1 MLQHYYSRSMVC
13 GYSAVIEFD
22 FENKMHRRFFIVW
35 MLALGICVSFAPA
48 DAQERIGRAAVIRND
63 VSQIAPRVIKISPG
77 DEIFRDET
85 VRTAADSDAKFVL
98 RDDTNLSLGPGS
110 TLKLDRAVFSGET
123 SAGDIA
129 VKLTSGAFRFV
140 TGNSTKESYKI
151 VTPLATIGVRGTTL
165 DFLIQRLRN
174 TAVLQDGK
182 ARVCAGRQCVDLLN
196 PGESVVITA
205 TGGKIQITK
214 MSSPPWTFAGA
225 CAANSALC
233 SRTRYAEL
241 TLPGTPEIDVDF
253 ASALCGK

>member
-1 MLQHYYSRSMVC
+1 LDL
-13 GYSAVIEFD
+13 IL
-22 FENKMHRRFFIVW
+22 ENKMHRGFFITLV
-35 MLALGICVSFAPA
+35 LGLGVCGWFAPA
-48 DAQERIGRAAVIRND
+48 GAQERIGRAAVIRND
-63 VSQIAPRVIKISPG
+63 VSQIAPRVTRINVG

-123 SAGDIA
+123 RAGDIA
-129 VKLTSGAFRFV
+129 VKLSAGAFRFI

-165 DFLIQRLRN
+165 DFLIQRFRN
-174 TAVLQDGK
+174 TVVLQDGQ
-182 ARVCAGRQCVDLLN
+182 ARVRVGDQFVDLLY
-196 PGESVVITA
+196 PGDTAVITS

-214 MSSPPWTFAGA
+214 ASSPPWTFASA
-225 CAANSALC
+225 CAGNAALC
-233 SRTRYAEL
+233 SRTTFAEAV
-241 TLPGTPEIDVDF
+241 PEIDVDF

>member
-1 MLQHYYSRSMVC
+1 LNL
-13 GYSAVIEFD
+13 ILEK
-22 FENKMHRRFFIVW
+22 KMPRRFFIAL
-35 MLALGICVSFAPA
+35 MLALGICGSLPPA
-48 DAQERIGRAAVIRND
+48 NAQERIGRAAVVRND
-63 VSQIAPRVIKISPG
+63 VSQIAPRVLKISTG

-165 DFLIQRLRN
+165 DFLLQKFRN
-174 TAVLQDGK
+174 IVVLQDGR
-182 ARVCAGRQCVDLLN
+182 ARVSAGRQFVDLLH
-196 PGESVVITA
+196 PGDSVIITA

-214 MSSPPWTFAGA
+214 VSSPPWTFASA

-233 SRTRYAEL
+233 SRTSYAEL
-241 TLPGTPEIDVDF
+241 TLPGTPAIDVDF

>member
-1 MLQHYYSRSMVC
+1 LDL
-13 GYSAVIEFD
+13 IL
-22 FENKMHRRFFIVW
+22 ENKMHRGFFIAL
-35 MLALGICVSFAPA
+35 MLALGVGASFAPA
-48 DAQERIGRAAVIRND
+48 YAQERIGRAAVIRND
-63 VSQIAPRVIKISPG
+63 VSQIAPRVIKISTG

-140 TGNSTKESYKI
+140 TGHSTKESYKI

-165 DFLIQRLRN
+165 DFLIQRGRN
-174 TAVLQDGK
+174 VVVLQDGQ
-182 ARVCAGRQCVDLLN
+182 ARVCAGGQCVDLLN
-196 PGESVVITA
+196 PGDSAVITS
-205 TGGKIQITK
+205 TGGKIQIAKVST
-214 MSSPPWTFAGA
+214 PPFTFAAA

-233 SRTRYAEL
+233 SQTTFAQASI
-241 TLPGTPEIDVDF
+241 PGTPEIDVDF

>member
-1 MLQHYYSRSMVC
+1 VPALDL
-13 GYSAVIEFD
+13 IL
-22 FENKMHRRFFIVW
+22 ENKMYRRSFIAS
-35 MLALGICVSFAPA
+35 MLALGLCGSFAQA

-63 VSQIAPRVIKISPG
+63 VSQIAPRVIKISSG

-129 VKLTSGAFRFV
+129 VKLSAGAFRFI
-140 TGNSTKESYKI
+140 TGNSSKESYKI

-165 DFLIQRLRN
+165 DILNQRSRN
-174 TAVLQDGK
+174 LVVLQDGK
-182 ARVCAGRQCVDLLN
+182 ARVCAGGQCVDLLN
-196 PGESVVITA
+196 PGDTAVITS
-205 TGGKIQITK
+205 TGGKIQITRV
-214 MSSPPWTFAGA
+214 STPPWTFASA
-225 CAANSALC
+225 CAGNSALC
-233 SRTRYAEL
+233 SQTRFAEL
-241 TLPGTPEIDVDF
+241 TIPGTPEIDVDF

>member
-1 MLQHYYSRSMVC
+1 LDLILEHKMVRSFFIASMLAVGVC
-13 GYSAVIEFD
+13 G
-22 FENKMHRRFFIVW
+22 W
-35 MLALGICVSFAPA
+35 FAPA

-63 VSQIAPRVIKISPG
+63 VSQIAPRVIKISTG

-129 VKLTSGAFRFV
+129 VKLTAGAFRFI
-140 TGNSTKESYKI
+140 TGNSSKESYKI

-165 DFLIQRLRN
+165 DFLLQRFRN
-174 TAVLQDGK
+174 IVVLQDGR
-182 ARVCAGRQCVDLLN
+182 ARVSAGGQFVDLLY
-196 PGESVVITA
+196 PGDSVIITA

-214 MSSPPWTFAGA
+214 VSSPPWTFASA
-225 CAANSALC
+225 CAANAALC
-233 SRTRYAEL
+233 SRTSYAEL
-241 TLPGTPEIDVDF
+241 TIPDTPEIDVDF

>member
-1 MLQHYYSRSMVC
+1 LDL
-13 GYSAVIEFD
+13 IL
-22 FENKMHRRFFIVW
+22 ENKMHRRLFIALV
-35 MLALGICVSFAPA
+35 LALGVGGSFAPA

-63 VSQIAPRVIKISPG
+63 VSQIAPRVTKINVG

-123 SAGDIA
+123 RAGDIA
-129 VKLTSGAFRFV
+129 VKLSAGAFRFI

-165 DFLIQRLRN
+165 DFLLQRFRN
-174 TAVLQDGK
+174 IIVLQDGQ
-182 ARVCAGRQCVDLLN
+182 ARVTAGGQFVDLLF
-196 PGESVVITA
+196 PGDSVIITS

-214 MSSPPWTFAGA
+214 ASSPPWTFASA
-225 CAANSALC
+225 CAGNAALC
-233 SRTRYAEL
+233 SRTTFAEAI
-241 TLPGTPEIDVDF
+241 PEIDVDF

>member
-1 MLQHYYSRSMVC
+1 
-13 GYSAVIEFD
+13 
-22 FENKMHRRFFIVW
+22 MHRGFFIALT
-35 MLALGICVSFAPA
+35 LALGACGVLGPA
-48 DAQERIGRAAVIRND
+48 NAQERIGRAAVIRND
-63 VSQIAPRVIKISPG
+63 VSQISPRIARIGTG

-140 TGNSTKESYKI
+140 TGHSTKESYKI

-165 DFLIQRLRN
+165 DFLIQRGRN
-174 TAVLQDGK
+174 TVVLQDGH
-182 ARVCAGRQCVDLLN
+182 ARVCAGGQCVDLLN
-196 PGESVVITA
+196 PGDSVVITS
-205 TGGKIQITK
+205 TGGKIQLTK
-214 MSSPPWTFAGA
+214 TSSPPWTFAGA
-225 CAANSALC
+225 CAANAALC
-233 SRTRYAEL
+233 SPTTFAQ
-241 TLPGTPEIDVDF
+241 TTMPGTPEIDVDF

>member
-1 MLQHYYSRSMVC
+1 
-13 GYSAVIEFD
+13 
-22 FENKMHRRFFIVW
+22 MHRRFFIAL
-35 MLALGICVSFAPA
+35 MLAVVCCASSFSAG
-48 DAQERIGRAAVIRND
+48 AQERIGRAAVIRND
-63 VSQIAPRVIKISPG
+63 VSQIAPRVVKISAG

-129 VKLTSGAFRFV
+129 IKLSSGAFRFI
-140 TGNSTKESYKI
+140 TGNSAKESYKI

-165 DFLIQRLRN
+165 DFLLQRGRN
-174 TAVLQDGK
+174 IVVLQDGQ
-182 ARVCAGRQCVDLLN
+182 ARVSAGGQFVDLLY
-196 PGESVVITA
+196 PGDTAVITS

-214 MSSPPWTFAGA
+214 ANSPPWTFAGA
-225 CAANSALC
+225 CAANAALC
-233 SRTRYAEL
+233 GQTSYASL
-241 TLPGTPEIDVDF
+241 TVPGTPEIDVDF

>member
-1 MLQHYYSRSMVC
+1 MVC
-13 GYSAVIEFD
+13 GYTAVIDWILEH
-22 FENKMHRRFFIVW
+22 KMHRSFFIALL
-35 MLALGICVSFAPA
+35 LALGIGGWLAPA

-63 VSQIAPRVIKISPG
+63 VSQIAPRVSKISVG

-123 SAGDIA
+123 NVGNVA

-165 DFLIQRLRN
+165 DFLIQRFRN
-174 TAVLQDGK
+174 IVVLQDGQ
-182 ARVCAGRQCVDLLN
+182 ARVSAGGQFVDLLY
-196 PGESVVITA
+196 PGDSVIITS
-205 TGGKIQITK
+205 TGGKIQLTK
-214 MSSPPWTFAGA
+214 VSSPPFTFASA
-225 CAANSALC
+225 CAGNAALC
-233 SRTRYAEL
+233 SQTRYAEV

>member
-1 MLQHYYSRSMVC
+1 
-13 GYSAVIEFD
+13 
-22 FENKMHRRFFIVW
+22 MHRGFFIAL
-35 MLALGICVSFAPA
+35 MLALGICGAFAPA
-48 DAQERIGRAAVIRND
+48 TAQERIGRAAVIRND
-63 VSQIAPRVIKISPG
+63 VSQIAPRVIKINTG
-77 DEIFRDET
+77 DEIVRDET

-140 TGNSTKESYKI
+140 TGHSTKESYKI

-165 DFLIQRLRN
+165 DFLIQRARN
-174 TAVLQDGK
+174 VVVLQDGQS
-182 ARVCAGRQCVDLLN
+182 RVCAGGQCVDLLI
-196 PGESVVITA
+196 PGDSAVITSA
-205 TGGKIQITK
+205 AGKILIAKVNT
-214 MSSPPWTFAGA
+214 PPWTFASA

-233 SRTRYAEL
+233 SQTMYAEA
-241 TLPGTPEIDVDF
+241 TIPGTPEIDVDF